1 MKSKI
6 NSHNEWDTLKEVV
19 VGSARQSTVAAEY
32 FDKKEIPENKKKKLI
47 ELTNKASPQWFLD
60 EVNEDLDNL
69 ANILKKFGAKVLRL
83 FGLEKGGK
91 R

>member
-32 FDKKEIPENKKKKLI
+32 FDKTEIPENKKKI
-47 ELTNKASPQWFLD
+47 NRINK
-60 EVNEDLDNL
+60 
-69 ANILKKFGAKVLRL
+69 
-83 FGLEKGGK
+83 
-91 R
+91 